1 MSSYD
6 LIIFSNKISITI
18 VPWVIYVNIVK
29 AKYLLVRI
37 YRVNEIIKVAK
48 IIKAG
53 NIRVYAFNI
62 PERDD
67 IHFK

>member
-1 MSSYD
+1 M
-6 LIIFSNKISITI
+6 LGI
-18 VPWVIYVNIVK
+18 VVWVVYVNIVK
-29 AKYLLVRI
+29 AKYLLVKI
-37 YRVNEIIKVAK
+37 YGIDEVIKVAK